1 MKPLLPRSLPREPPG
16 GFLRTGWLWHK
27 IYKNGTEKAAPGTS
41 GFWNASS
48 NSRISSTSLQRKSG
62 VWTPS
67 SGAPSGRPGR
77 AWANATGN
85 SANSGTCSQKSI
97 RSRRRTPFRK
107 SLRKEQKN
115 RKQKFRKSRKNPR
128 TNHQRKQKKIFLPRK
143 RTPKAPGRSA
153 AGPGILPGIPVPSR
167 NSGMLLPMPVCA
179 SIRISPSPQM
189 ISTITGG
196 TWKSST
202 AGKQRQQ
209 PPQEP
214 GSRRFFNAIKTGWNG
229 PPNLNVRITIT
240 LICLLRVSPA
250 PEHPGNWRLTHTYR
264 NPYRINSRNKEDSR
278 SLHRRTTCTGSRN
291 VSPEPKEQ
299 RPWQRNKRKNGSG
312 HGMF

>member
-97 RSRRRTPFRK
+97 RSRRRNPSRK
-107 SLRKEQKN
+107 PRRKNQKRN
-115 RKQKFRKSRKNPR
+115 RKHWKSRKKPM
-128 TNHQRKQKKIFLPRK
+128 TNLQRKQKKLLPRK
-143 RTPKAPGRSA
+143 RTPKAPGKSA
-153 AGPGILPGIPVPSR
+153 AGPGILPGMPVPSR
-167 NSGMLLPMPVCA
+167 NSGMPLPMPVCA
-179 SIRISPSPQM
+179 SIRISPSPRTKF
-189 ISTITGG
+189 SITGG

-214 GSRRFFNAIKTGWNG
+214 GSRRFSSATKTGWNS
-229 PPNLNVRITIT
+229 PPGLCEQSTT
-240 LICLLRVSPA
+240 TSICPPKGSPA
-250 PEHPGNWRLTHTYR
+250 PIRPGNWKVTHTYR
-264 NPYRINSRNKEDSR
+264 NPYRINSRNRCDSR
-278 SLHRRTTCTGSRN
+278 SLHRRTTCAGSRN

-299 RPWQRNKRKNGSG
+299 RPWQRNKRKKGSG